1 MLEFANGFSSSSREL
16 LKRLSQCSFNY
27 FTSSKSY
34 YSRPHCA
41 ISFEDLPKMPKLTK
55 NKLSSAAIA
64 ELREWRQQY
73 GQSVRQKSVRNMS
86 TKDRPGILPVNA
98 YEEDIG
104 STELFDFSKLQSGS
118 NVTESAYQEENTR
131 IRHQRNKD
139 DESNTSY
146 VLAKV
151 GEFAAVKH
159 GYSPKE
165 LANKPCSFFVIKL

>member
-1 MLEFANGFSSSSREL
+1 MCPP
-16 LKRLSQCSFNY
+16 KKTHMCPP
-27 FTSSKSY
+27 KK
-34 YSRPHCA
+34 CA
-41 ISFEDLPKMPKLTK
+41 
-55 NKLSSAAIA
+55 
-64 ELREWRQQY
+64 
-73 GQSVRQKSVRNMS
+73 NMS
-86 TKDRPGILPVNA
+86 TKDRPGTLPVNA

-131 IRHQRNKD
+131 IRHQRYKD

-165 LANKPCSFFVIKL
+165 LANKPCPFFFVKLQEDVMTNADPVKRYVCFW